1 MKLITTLGALV
12 IASGLSSAKEIT
24 TKIKIKGMTCGSCAV
39 AVKKALMDTKEVKKA
54 DVSLEQK
61 RATVI
66 YEDSQV
72 TEERLREAIHKSG
85 LEAEPSK

>member
-1 MKLITTLGALV
+1 MRWIAILSALV

-24 TKIKIKGMTCGSCAV
+24 ADIKIKGMTCGSCAI
-39 AVKKALMDTKEVKKA
+39 AVKKALTDTKGVKKA

-72 TEERLREAIHKSG
+72 TEKQLRDAINKSG
-85 LEAEPSK
+85 FEAEPSK